1 MAEPSMESTDREGR
15 TELFY
20 AAEQDDPVRLRHCL
34 DKGANIN
41 ARNLRGETALLV
53 AARGFCLNA
62 ASFLIASGA
71 QVDLSDQQ
79 GNTPLYHALFNAA
92 GRAEMVRLLV
102 AAGADKDHRNRYG
115 LSPWDLA
122 KSITKFDAV
131 QFMK

>member
-1 MAEPSMESTDREGR
+1 MESTDREGR

-41 ARNLRGETALLV
+41 ARDHRGETALHV

-62 ASFLIASGA
+62 ASFLLAAGA

-79 GNTPLYHALFNAA
+79 GNTPLYHAVFNAA
-92 GRAEMVRLLV
+92 GRGEMIRLLI
-102 AAGADKDHRNRYG
+102 AAGANQKHRNRYG
-115 LSPWDLA
+115 LSPLDMA
-122 KSITKFDAV
+122 RSITKYDAAT
-131 QFMK
+131 FLK